1 MAVSVS
7 SSILLKNTQPDF
19 TRQQYDTLAAMKS
32 ANESQLP
39 DLYIAYCLEDRA
51 GYLFNRQNDV
61 DPVTGKWRK
70 CIVQNFASTM
80 PTPTS
85 KYAGFFIQYTGETT
99 QDYTKGYFYGLTTGT
114 GDITTIATMKA
125 LIDGQSTTVTLDY
138 YGEISVVKCFENSG
152 TDYFVYEDVIYS
164 GVPNAGTIEF
174 DPEEATSYETDE
186 AIAALG
192 IVGTVYGWEN
202 IPVGSGGSTDD
213 KLSWGDTFPQN
224 PSDGDPFLYMGADT
238 FTYDEVTPVGDENP
252 QELGWYVSDGS
263 GGYELTT
270 DTSVQ
275 SGTTYYEKNAQ
286 YVCGTIYQYDETNT
300 EWVPKSAAGDVASI
314 PVADVEA
321 MFD

>member
-7 SSILLKNTQPDF
+7 GSLSLNKAEPNFLREQFATF
-19 TRQQYDTLAAMKS
+19 AAMKA
-32 ANESQLP
+32 ANIDQYP
-39 DLYIAYCLEDRA
+39 DLYTGYCLEDRA
-51 GYLFNRQNDV
+51 GYYFDKQNED
-61 DPVTGKWRK
+61 DPVTGRWRK
-70 CIVQNFASTM
+70 CIVQNFASVM
-80 PTPTS
+80 PVPSS
-85 KYAGFFIQYTGETT
+85 KYAGFLVQYTGETT

-114 GDITTIATMKA
+114 GDITTLSAMRS
-125 LIDGQSTTVTLDY
+125 LIYGQSSTVTLDY
-138 YGEISVVKCFENSG
+138 YGDIYTVKCFENSG
-152 TDYFVYEDVIYS
+152 TDYFIFEDVIYS

-174 DPEEATSYETDE
+174 DPDEATSYETDE

-202 IPVGSGGSTDD
+202 VPTGPGGSADD

-275 SGTTYYEKNAQ
+275 GGTTYYEKNDQ
-286 YVCGTIYQYDETNT
+286 YVCGTIYQYDESETA
-300 EWVPKSAAGDVASI
+300 WIPKSAAGDVASI

>member
-1 MAVSVS
+1 MAVSISGSLSLNKGEPNFVREQFA
-7 SSILLKNTQPDF
+7 TF
-19 TRQQYDTLAAMKS
+19 AAMKA
-32 ANESQLP
+32 ANPEQYP
-39 DLYIAYCLEDRA
+39 ELYIGYCLEDRA
-51 GYLFNRQNDV
+51 GYYFDKNNEV

-80 PTPTS
+80 PTPSS
-85 KYAGFFIQYTGETT
+85 KYAGFFVQYTGETT

-114 GDITTIATMKA
+114 GDITTVSAMRI
-125 LIDGQSTTVTLDY
+125 LIEGQSTTVTLDY

-152 TDYFVYEDVIYS
+152 TDYFIYEDVIYS

-202 IPVGSGGSTDD
+202 IPTGPGGSADD
-213 KLSWGDTFPQN
+213 KLTWGTTFPQN
-224 PSDGDPFLYMGADT
+224 PEDSMPFLYMGDT
-238 FTYDEVTPVGDENP
+238 TYTYDEVTPVGDENP
-252 QELGWYVSDGS
+252 SELGWYVSDGS
-263 GGYELTT
+263 GGYELTS

-275 SGTTYYEKNAQ
+275 SGTTYYTRAEQ
-286 YVCGTIYQYDETNT
+286 YVAGTIYQYDESETA
-300 EWVPKSAAGDVASI
+300 WVPKTAAGDVESI